1 MRVEQVMFRSG
12 AVRRAG
18 DLISRTA
25 LTVLR
30 RTSPP
35 SWAEQA
41 DDRDLLPGIDRQSRN
56 TITVLHPVPA
66 GAADLKGAQSDD
78 YDIS

>member
-12 AVRRAG
+12 AVRRAS
-18 DLISRTA
+18 DLYFPDGADGIA
-25 LTVLR
+25 
-30 RTSPP
+30 PP
-35 SWAEQA
+35 ARAEQA